1 MIAIALL
8 ELNQK
13 KIDYKR
19 SVYSRF
25 LVNESVYICLPI
37 EMTYWAF
44 GKT

>member
-1 MIAIALL
+1 MITIALL

-25 LVNESVYICLPI
+25 LVNEVYICLPI